1 MWNGTDLGGLY
12 NTAVHMVL
20 AVDGSSEH
28 NAHVLS
34 ELNNLTC
41 LRRLS
46 TSFNSKFASLYMCAN
61 RSEIPSNISS
71 NCVYQ
76 IKDFFIQIFQYEN
89 SNNKVRTEKFK
100 CFCRIYW
107 TYSIILISRISH
119 TYVFIS

>member
-1 MWNGTDLGGLY
+1 
-12 NTAVHMVL
+12 MVL

-41 LRRLS
+41 LRHLS
-46 TSFNSKFASLYMCAN
+46 TSFNSKFAFLYMCAN

-71 NCVYQ
+71 KAVLNCVYQ

-89 SNNKVRTEKFK
+89 SNNKVRTEKF
-100 CFCRIYW
+100 
-107 TYSIILISRISH
+107 
-119 TYVFIS
+119 